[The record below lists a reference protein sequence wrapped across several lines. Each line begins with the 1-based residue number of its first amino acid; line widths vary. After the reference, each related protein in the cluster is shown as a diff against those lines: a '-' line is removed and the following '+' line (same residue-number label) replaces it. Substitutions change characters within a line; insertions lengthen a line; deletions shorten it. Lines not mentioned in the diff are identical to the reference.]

1 MMVFGGGAFKRLL
14 GYGPSGMRLVPF
26 IRDTGEMIALSP
38 TCEKA
43 AICKRAFTRNPIGW
57 HLTLAL
63 PDYRSVRNK
72 CLLLEP
78 SSL

>member
-1 MMVFGGGAFKRLL
+1 
-14 GYGPSGMRLVPF
+14 MRLVPF
-26 IRDTGEMIALSP
+26 IRRDTGEMIALSP

-57 HLTLAL
+57 HLILVL
-63 PDYRSVRNK
+63 SDYRSVRNK
-72 CLLLEP
+72 LLFKP